1 MYTEIFHRRQ
11 HKKLKPK
18 IFPPT
23 EWNTVLSVLG
33 ISSEDFVTYDDWVMT
48 AGTLSDD
55 EILD

>member
-1 MYTEIFHRRQ
+1 MYTETFHRRQ

-33 ISSEDFVTYDDWVMT
+33 ISSEDFVTYDD
-48 AGTLSDD
+48 
-55 EILD
+55 